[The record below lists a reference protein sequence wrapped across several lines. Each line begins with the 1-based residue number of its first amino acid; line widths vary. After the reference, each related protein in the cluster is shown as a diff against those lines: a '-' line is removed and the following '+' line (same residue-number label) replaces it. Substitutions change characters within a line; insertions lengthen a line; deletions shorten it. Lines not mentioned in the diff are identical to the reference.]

1 MAHVR
6 ELLVPAL
13 IALAGIALQAYAI
26 FGVQNF

>member
-13 IALAGIALQAYAI
+13 IALAGAALQALA
-26 FGVQNF
+26 FVAVQS